1 MGEVALGGSPTVKR
15 VIDRL
20 VEELHDRHEA
30 TYDMMR
36 RLDRNGDGR
45 LDREEL
51 RTLVRRLCYAAER
64 CSRSVGC
71 RERATRDGRAAERER
86 DGLCDACVRPQP
98 QRQGG
103 LPGVLRAACSA
114 PTCTRCSA
122 AACGR
127 TCAAQPEA
135 AGSGRARRW

>member
-45 LDREEL
+45 LDRDEL
-51 RTLVRRLCYAAER
+51 RTPSGVAWSTVGGRGRGLGRLECGGMQGAG
-64 CSRSVGC
+64 CVGW
-71 RERATRDGRAAERER
+71 
-86 DGLCDACVRPQP
+86 AC
-98 QRQGG
+98 
-103 LPGVLRAACSA
+103 C
-114 PTCTRCSA
+114 
-122 AACGR
+122 
-127 TCAAQPEA
+127 
-135 AGSGRARRW
+135 